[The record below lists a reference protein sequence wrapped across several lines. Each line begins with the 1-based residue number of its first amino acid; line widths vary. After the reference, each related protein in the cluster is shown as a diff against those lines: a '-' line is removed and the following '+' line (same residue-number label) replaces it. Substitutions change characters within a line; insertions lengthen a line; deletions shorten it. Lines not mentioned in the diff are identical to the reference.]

1 MFENFVSFLPRGWSG
16 PVSAVSPIARQ
27 RVCPFGAAK
36 LRLKPYR
43 GHHKMRLNIVWMTAV
58 AALCA
63 VAGMAAAEV
72 KLSTSTDPAGVIGT
86 QFASLLGA
94 EHQTV
99 DVMSNAERTAMAVG
113 PKLVVP
119 KPVAKVVKV
128 KAPAADATAK
138 AAADPAK
145 AVLIEYSAAWLY
157 SQAAPTGDSQW
168 ECLKKALY
176 FEARGESLKGQ
187 FAVAEVI
194 LNRVDSGRFPG
205 TVCGVVQQGGRGGC
219 QFSYNCD
226 GNRDVMSER
235 EAADLSGR
243 IARVMLDGA
252 PRGLTAGA
260 TYFHTRAVNPSW
272 SRRFAQTTAIGAHLF
287 YRQN

>member
-1 MFENFVSFLPRGWSG
+1 
-16 PVSAVSPIARQ
+16 
-27 RVCPFGAAK
+27 
-36 LRLKPYR
+36 
-43 GHHKMRLNIVWMTAV
+43 MRLNTVWMAAA
-58 AALCA
+58 AALCTI
-63 VAGMAAAEV
+63 AGMAAADV
-72 KLSTSTDPAGVIGT
+72 SQSRSTDPTSLIGT

-99 DVMSNAERTAMAVG
+99 DRMSNAELTAMAVG

-119 KPVAKVVKV
+119 KLAVKGGAA
-128 KAPAADATAK
+128 KAPAAGRGAAP
-138 AAADPAK
+138 AADPAK
-145 AVLIEYSAAWLY
+145 PVLIEYSAAWLY
-157 SQAAPTGDSQW
+157 SQAAPAGDAQW
-168 ECLKKALY
+168 ECLKTALY

-235 EAADLSGR
+235 GAADLSGR

-260 TYFHTRAVNPSW
+260 TYFHTRSVRPSW

>member
-1 MFENFVSFLPRGWSG
+1 
-16 PVSAVSPIARQ
+16 
-27 RVCPFGAAK
+27 
-36 LRLKPYR
+36 
-43 GHHKMRLNIVWMTAV
+43 MRLNTVWMTAA
-58 AALCA
+58 AALLA

-72 KLSTSTDPAGVIGT
+72 AKSTSTNPAAAIGT

-94 EHQTV
+94 EYQTV
-99 DVMSNAERTAMAVG
+99 DVMSTAERTAVAVG
-113 PKLVVP
+113 PKLIVP
-119 KPVAKVVKV
+119 KTVPNLTKV
-128 KAPAADATAK
+128 KAVAADAIAKPAADQK
-138 AAADPAK
+138 K
-145 AVLIEYSAAWLY
+145 LVLIEYSVAWLY
-157 SQAAPTGDSQW
+157 SQAVPTGDAQW
-168 ECLKKALY
+168 ECLKTALY

-187 FAVAEVI
+187 FAVAEVV
-194 LNRVDSGRFPG
+194 LNRVDSGQFPG

-226 GNRDVMSER
+226 GNRDVMSDR
-235 EAADLSGR
+235 GAADLSGR